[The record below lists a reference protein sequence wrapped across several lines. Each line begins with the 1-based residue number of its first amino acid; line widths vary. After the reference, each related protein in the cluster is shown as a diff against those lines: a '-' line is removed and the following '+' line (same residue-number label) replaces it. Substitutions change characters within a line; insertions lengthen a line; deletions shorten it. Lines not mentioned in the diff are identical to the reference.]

1 VAGHVIGNGSLTRLT
16 PKGAASR
23 ARILDVAARLFDEA
37 GYHTTSMQDIVQ
49 ATGISKAGIYHYFTS
64 KDEILMAIHNLLI
77 DELIERQA
85 EHLAKPQS
93 ATAILRS
100 MVSDMVEEMD
110 QHPAHFRVFNGVFT
124 AELQRLS
131 SESREEVA
139 RKRRILHANFR
150 HVIELGVSSGEF
162 EDPVER
168 DLAVFGIVSMCW
180 AYNRWPMPP
189 ATTPSSATKTLFELA
204 LRGLARRD

>member
-1 VAGHVIGNGSLTRLT
+1 MAGHVTDNSSPARLTR
-16 PKGAASR
+16 KGVESR
-23 ARILDVAARLFDEA
+23 ARILDTAARLFDEA

-64 KDEILMAIHNLLI
+64 KDEILVAIHNLLT
-77 DELIERQA
+77 DELIEHQA
-85 EHLAKPQS
+85 EHLATAQS

-100 MVSDMVEEMD
+100 MVADMVEGMD

-131 SESREEVA
+131 PESRDEVA

-150 HVIELGVSSGEF
+150 RVIDLGVRNGEF
-162 EDPVER
+162 EDPGER

-180 AYNRWPMPP
+180 AYNRWPMP
-189 ATTPSSATKTLFELA
+189 AGTTPSTAAETLFELA
-204 LRGLARRD
+204 LRGLARRS

>member
-1 VAGHVIGNGSLTRLT
+1 
-16 PKGAASR
+16 
-23 ARILDVAARLFDEA
+23 
-37 GYHTTSMQDIVQ
+37 MQDIVQ
-49 ATGISKAGIYHYFTS
+49 ATGLSKAGIYHYFTS

-77 DELIERQA
+77 DELIERQT
-85 EHLAKPQS
+85 ELLAKPQS

-100 MVSDMVEEMD
+100 MVSDMVEEME

-131 SESREEVA
+131 PESREEVA
-139 RKRRILHANFR
+139 SKRRILHENFR
-150 HVIELGVSSGEF
+150 HVIELGVRSGEF

-189 ATTPSSATKTLFELA
+189 ATTPSIGGRDVVRF
-204 LRGLARRD
+204 GLARISTPSLMGRVGRSSSP